1 MKGYDKTRP
10 QLYKSIIRQLL
21 KTNRIRKDDS
31 FVRIQ
36 YIRYADDFV
45 IGVVGS
51 HTIAKEILGKVET
64 FVNEELK
71 LEFNADKTG
80 IVDFSKDSFNFLG
93 YKIKPSMSA
102 LPYPRL
108 PSFFNKKK
116 EKKGT
121 KPLETINLNGKNITR
136 RKKTRIRIEME
147 TDKVVNKLTNNG
159 FTRKRTDHSKHKEI
173 QFRGRFKGNLINL
186 DHPDI
191 LKYYNSVLRGLQNY
205 YAFAANRVS
214 VARVG

>member
-102 LPYPRL
+102 LP
-108 PSFFNKKK
+108 S
-116 EKKGT
+116 KKGT